1 MSTRSNLRTVPLSPA
16 KDTAVPTSRHA
27 SGPTGFDHQAVKLR
41 LHKVGMVVLTIAP
54 LPDGTG
60 MKYTL
65 LGGAVL
71 LVYFNGNH
79 QVQGKASDDDR
90 MLLRKALRSTWEYP
104 WA

>member
-1 MSTRSNLRTVPLSPA
+1 MSIRLDARAALLSPTKQAATTPSRRA
-16 KDTAVPTSRHA
+16 KVPA
-27 SGPTGFDHQAVKLR
+27 AFDHHVVKR
-41 LHKVGMVVLTIAP
+41 RIRKAGMAVLTVVP

-65 LGGAVL
+65 LGGAVV

-90 MLLRKALRSTWEYP
+90 LLLRKALRST
-104 WA
+104 